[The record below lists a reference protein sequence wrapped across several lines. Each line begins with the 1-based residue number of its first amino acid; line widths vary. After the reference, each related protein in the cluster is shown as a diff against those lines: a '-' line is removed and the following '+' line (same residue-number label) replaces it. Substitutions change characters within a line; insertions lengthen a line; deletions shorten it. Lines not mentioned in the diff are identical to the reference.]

1 MSLSRPTPLDGAFR
15 EPRSTLQRPSL
26 MLFGRPNPAAATLM
40 TRMEFA
46 AHDRP
51 RVKLECLRIL
61 AGLKLERSR
70 LRFLIGFGEQ
80 YLALTPEEAGIFQCE
95 LEHSDIQPKERRAM
109 MDLTNSW
116 EQKGIERGR
125 HEGREEGREEGL
137 EQGRNEGLQLAI
149 LRLARSRFQPPESD
163 LFSAVNQVHDTEQL
177 TRILDA
183 LCQNADLAELRQ
195 LIPPC
200 GP

>member
-1 MSLSRPTPLDGAFR
+1 
-15 EPRSTLQRPSL
+15 
-26 MLFGRPNPAAATLM
+26 
-40 TRMEFA
+40 
-46 AHDRP
+46 
-51 RVKLECLRIL
+51 
-61 AGLKLERSR
+61 
-70 LRFLIGFGEQ
+70 
-80 YLALTPEEAGIFQCE
+80 
-95 LEHSDIQPKERRAM
+95 M

-125 HEGREEGREEGL
+125 HEGL